1 MGQGALAL
9 MADIQIKGGKELFA
23 KMSVFAE
30 KLREAAGRKAA
41 RRAMNIVRDSARSR
55 LAVIDDSLTPEDIRK
70 NVFVQQSRRQS
81 RRIGGVVMRVGISGG
96 ARRPVG
102 KDPNADA
109 QPGGDTRHWRYV
121 ELGTE
126 KVAARPFLVPALEQN
141 AGAVLTK
148 LTEELNKEIDLL
160 ARTA

>member
-1 MGQGALAL
+1 L
-9 MADIQIKGGKELFA
+9 ADIQIKGGRELFA

-30 KLREAAGRKAA
+30 KLREAAGRKAS
-41 RRAMNIVRDSARSR
+41 RRAMNIVRDDARAR
-55 LAVIDDSLTPEDIRK
+55 LAVIDDSLSPEDIRK

-96 ARRPVG
+96 ARTP
-102 KDPNADA
+102 KDPDPNADA
-109 QPGGDTRHWRYV
+109 QPGGDTRHWRFV
-121 ELGTE
+121 ELGSE

-141 AGAVLTK
+141 AEAVMKK
-148 LTEELNKEIDLL
+148 LTDELNKEIDLL